1 MSAISYLYVPGN
13 NPDRFA
19 KAERVG
25 ADAVIFDLEDAVSP
39 ADKEAA
45 RAQVA
50 EHLALPRPAGVEA
63 WVRLNSDEWL
73 GRDVEAV
80 VGPGLRGVI
89 PAKTSSREELVRLD
103 ALLAEAEVTRGLRPG
118 RIAVAPLIESGLG
131 VANIVDIARGPRV
144 TTLHLGEVDLAA
156 DLGLEPGADEI
167 ELFFARSQAVVAC
180 SAAGL
185 GGPVAPVSTNFRD
198 LAAFSTSTLAL
209 RRLGFVGRACI
220 HPAQLAVVHEVFT
233 PTALQTEEAE
243 DVLRRLDEAGA
254 GVAVDAGG
262 RMIDEAVARQARRI
276 LAQSVSAQSA
286 SAESVSAQA
295 VSTHA
300 VPAT

>member
-19 KAERVG
+19 KADRVG

-50 EHLALPRPAGVEA
+50 DHLARPRPAGVEA
-63 WVRLNSDEWL
+63 WVRLNSDDRL
-73 GRDVEAV
+73 GRDVAAV

-89 PAKTSSREELVRLD
+89 PAKTSNREELVRLD
-103 ALLAEAEVTRGLRPG
+103 ALLADAELACGLRPG

-131 VANIVDIARGPRV
+131 VANIVDIAHGPRV

-156 DLGLEPGADEI
+156 DLGLEPAGDEI
-167 ELFFARSQAVVAC
+167 ELLFSRSQAVVAC
-180 SAAGL
+180 SAAGI
-185 GGPVAPVSTNFRD
+185 GSPVAPVSTNFRD
-198 LAAFSTSTLAL
+198 LAGFSTSTLGL

-233 PTALQTEEAE
+233 PTAVQTAEAE
-243 DVLRRLDEAGA
+243 DILQRLDEAGA
-254 GVAVDAGG
+254 GVAVDAAG

-276 LAQSVSAQSA
+276 LAQ
-286 SAESVSAQA
+286 A
-295 VSTHA
+295 VSTQA